1 MWAKTRGSQHCGPDT
16 EKKVAVLNYVTCAL
30 LSRKATEYY
39 TGTDMFLP
47 RPWLWARRQDDKS
60 GRSRAGL
67 YPFSVSQERPPPPP
81 KHCCAKRPFI
91 LTGPVTPGGQQK
103 QISPMSHS
111 KSSLAEWCLVPFW
124 KQCSSLSCSLPGV
137 KYDRNE
143 VLLIVIEKDS
153 YCLWPVLGSRKA
165 KFVSQKTAGASKLS
179 PRLTKLWVTSAPPA
193 ILSVLFGGNW
203 YYNY

>member
-1 MWAKTRGSQHCGPDT
+1 MPCFQEKLQNITLELTCFSQDPGSEQG
-16 EKKVAVLNYVTCAL
+16 
-30 LSRKATEYY
+30 
-39 TGTDMFLP
+39 
-47 RPWLWARRQDDKS
+47 
-60 GRSRAGL
+60 GRMT
-67 YPFSVSQERPPPPP
+67 SQEGPGLACTPSLSLRKDHPPPP

-111 KSSLAEWCLVPFW
+111 KSSLAEWRLVPFW

>member
-1 MWAKTRGSQHCGPDT
+1 M
-16 EKKVAVLNYVTCAL
+16 EEKVAVLNYVTYAL
-30 LSRKATEYY
+30 LSRKATKY
-39 TGTDMFLP
+39 GTWTD
-47 RPWLWARRQDDKS
+47 RICHRAWLRARGQDDKPV
-60 GRSRAGL
+60 RPRAGL
-67 YPFSVSQERPPPPP
+67 HPLSVSQQRSS
-81 KHCCAKRPFI
+81 HQYCCAKGQFI
-91 LTGPVTPGGQQK
+91 LTGWVAPGAQQK
-103 QISPMSHS
+103 QISSTSHS

-124 KQCSSLSCSLPGV
+124 KECSSLSCSLPRV

-193 ILSVLFGGNW
+193 VLSVLFGENW

>member
-1 MWAKTRGSQHCGPDT
+1 MK
-16 EKKVAVLNYVTCAL
+16 EKVAVLNDVIHAL
-30 LSRKATEYY
+30 LSRKVTKYSSWTERI
-39 TGTDMFLP
+39 LQ
-47 RPWLWARRQDDKS
+47 RPWLRTKGRMTSQD
-60 GRSRAGL
+60 GPAL
-67 YPFSVSQERPPPPP
+67 AFTPFSVSQERPSH
-81 KHCCAKRPFI
+81 KHCSTKRQFI
-91 LTGPVTPGGQQK
+91 LTGWVAPGGQQK
-103 QISPMSHS
+103 QISSMSHS

-124 KQCSSLSCSLPGV
+124 KECSSLSCSLPGV

-153 YCLWPVLGSRKA
+153 YCLWPGLGSRKA

-179 PRLTKLWVTSAPPA
+179 LRLTKLWVTSAPPA